1 MKATQRWWLSFP
13 FLLALSSILFW
24 GWSVQVAISSNYDGI
39 VVVEHTG
46 LVAEVEPESPAEG
59 VIEEG
64 DYIISI
70 DGEPHDDILEI
81 IDNKNIGEQVHLV
94 LERDGVSYNTT
105 LTLIKPPLREIVIRL
120 IPLLVAIVFWMVGVG
135 VSTFRS
141 QDRAINLFLVFSQ
154 VGTIMLTAGATS
166 IFGFSFT
173 KSIFNFSLWFL
184 GPIMVRFHLDFP
196 TSRPH
201 KGSRYFLWVLNFLAA
216 IGGISYLLMERNQL
230 AAFPW
235 AADLRLAGQLFFAIN
250 LLIVIA
256 LLIYSYRTAVTADTR
271 GKIRIVSL
279 GGLVGMLPLV
289 TLTILP
295 KILFQK
301 PIIPN
306 EFAFII
312 LCVIPLSYGYAIIRH
327 RLIEIEKHV
336 NRGATQVLVYSLVG
350 GIYLVLS
357 YLGNQILARTS
368 LDQWITNTV
377 VVLFL
382 ASVFA
387 PLKKQVQIYVDRA
400 FYGGWYDYRSAV
412 TQITQGLEQITD
424 LRLLARTICERTLN
438 TLLMGNIYL
447 FLTGPKGDLSIYET
461 RGEEE
466 TIFHQAAAFPILPL
480 DSALLGYLQEIGGAV
495 DSTSLRETI
504 GKKALSPEDQYFLD
518 FDNIR
523 LWVPIFGREK
533 ITGVLALGPKIGGD
547 IFSVDDLYI
556 LGVVSRQIGPLI
568 ENIHLLTRLRKHAKD
583 LEKRVEARTAELHDA
598 KERVEAILA
607 SVGDGVIVTDLD
619 GKIITV
625 NQAFEKQSSLNGQ
638 DVFGREIFELFREHN
653 PAKVLDDMHQ
663 TLRNGEVWI
672 GELVNQ
678 RNDDSPKNVQMT
690 MAPVRDQHGRMVG
703 FVGSQRD
710 ITQQRELDRLKDQF
724 ISDVSHELRT
734 PVTNLSLYLGL
745 LERSNPE
752 KRAEYLAI
760 IRGQTKRLTGLL
772 EDILDLS
779 RLERKKSS
787 KVNLVPLNINAV
799 TEQVIAAHRLL
810 ANTSGLELMYE
821 AGDDLPL
828 IHADENLLARVVTNL
843 VSNSIRYTPSGK
855 VCVRTFLEDGKVCL
869 QVEDTGMGIDPED
882 FPHIFER
889 FYRGRRVS
897 QSKIPGTG
905 LGLAIVKEIIEI
917 HEGSLEVISAV
928 DQGAQIKVWFPVQEV
943 VVWPERLS

>member
-1 MKATQRWWLSFP
+1 M
-13 FLLALSSILFW
+13 
-24 GWSVQVAISSNYDGI
+24 VQ
-39 VVVEHTG
+39 
-46 LVAEVEPESPAEG
+46 
-59 VIEEG
+59 
-64 DYIISI
+64 
-70 DGEPHDDILEI
+70 
-81 IDNKNIGEQVHLV
+81 
-94 LERDGVSYNTT
+94 
-105 LTLIKPPLREIVIRL
+105 
-120 IPLLVAIVFWMVGVG
+120 
-135 VSTFRS
+135 
-141 QDRAINLFLVFSQ
+141 
-154 VGTIMLTAGATS
+154 
-166 IFGFSFT
+166 
-173 KSIFNFSLWFL
+173 
-184 GPIMVRFHLDFP
+184 FHLDFP
-196 TSRPH
+196 TYRH
-201 KGSRYFLWVLNFLAA
+201 YRITRYLSWGLLYGAA
-216 IGGISYLLMERNQL
+216 FGGFPYLLWERNRL
-230 AAFPW
+230 GAFPW

-312 LCVIPLSYGYAIIRH
+312 LCVIPLTYGYAIIRH

-387 PLKKQVQIYVDRA
+387 PLKKHVQIYVDRA

-424 LRLLARTICERTLN
+424 LRLLARTICERTMN
-438 TLLMGNIYL
+438 TLLMANIYM

-461 RGEEE
+461 QGEEDSV
-466 TIFHQAAAFPILPL
+466 FHQAAAFPILPQ
-480 DSALLGYLQEIGGAV
+480 DSALLGYLQDIGGAV
-495 DSTSLRETI
+495 DSATLRDTI
-504 GKKALSPEDQYFLD
+504 GKHALSPEDQYFLD
-518 FDNIR
+518 FEHIR

-547 IFSVDDLYI
+547 VFSVDDLYI

-625 NQAFEKQSSLNGQ
+625 NHAFEKQSSLDGQ
-638 DVFGREIFELFREHN
+638 DVFGREIFELFREQN
-653 PAKVLDDMHQ
+653 PANVLDDMHQ

-678 RNDDSPKNVQMT
+678 RKDETPINVQLT

-734 PVTNLSLYLGL
+734 PVTNLSLFLGL
-745 LERSNPE
+745 LERSTPE
-752 KRAEYLAI
+752 KRAEYMAI
-760 IRGQTKRLTGLL
+760 IRGQIKRLTGLL

-787 KVNLVPLNINAV
+787 KVTLVPLNINSV
-799 TEQVIAAHRLL
+799 VEQVIAAHRLL
-810 ANTSGLELMYE
+810 ANTSGLELIYE
-821 AGDDLPL
+821 PGDDLPL
-828 IHADENLLARVVTNL
+828 IHADENMLARVVTNL
-843 VSNSIRYTPSGK
+843 VSNSIRYTPTGHIY
-855 VCVRTFLEDGKVCL
+855 VRTFLENGQVCL
-869 QVEDTGMGIDPED
+869 RVEDTGMGIDPED

-905 LGLAIVKEIIEI
+905 LGLAIVKEIVEI
-917 HEGSLEVISAV
+917 HEGSLEVISGA
-928 DQGAQIKVWFPVQEV
+928 DQGAQINVWFPVQEV